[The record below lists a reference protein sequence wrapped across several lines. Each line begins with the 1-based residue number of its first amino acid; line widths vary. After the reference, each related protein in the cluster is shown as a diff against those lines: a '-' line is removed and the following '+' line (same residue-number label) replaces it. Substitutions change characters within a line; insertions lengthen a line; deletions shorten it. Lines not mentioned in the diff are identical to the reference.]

1 MNELCTAF
9 NYGSCEIDLLDITQK
24 EVKTPLE
31 IVETFLTDNRLEE
44 DTKRLKTDAENFEI
58 QRNTYDYRNEI
69 KLLS

>member
-1 MNELCTAF
+1 MQSYAF
-9 NYGSCEIDLLDITQK
+9 NLQNETIK
-24 EVKTPLE
+24 RKTK
-31 IVETFLTDNRLEE
+31 DNMKE